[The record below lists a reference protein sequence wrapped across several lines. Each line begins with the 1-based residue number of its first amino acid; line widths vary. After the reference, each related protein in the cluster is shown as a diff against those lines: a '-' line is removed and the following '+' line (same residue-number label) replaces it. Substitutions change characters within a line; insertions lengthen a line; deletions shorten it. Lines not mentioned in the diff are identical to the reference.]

1 MTTLIERLR
10 TNGTPLEIEAADE
23 IVKLRIEMG
32 RVYRQ
37 QAGDLDAAS
46 DAMEFAEKE
55 RDQLRAERDAEKRGH
70 DNMVIYCDQAR
81 AERDV
86 NALDAARYR
95 FISVGFTPRELDMAG
110 NYLWVC
116 RVSPLKGPTL
126 DAAFDEAMKGTPT

>member
-55 RDQLRAERDAEKRGH
+55 RDQLRARIAELEGPEPVAWKYQEATYPEGDLRGRGWRFH
-70 DNMVIYCDQAR
+70 QFSMSKPDRPWMQDDVIPLFFASG
-81 AERDV
+81 
-86 NALDAARYR
+86 AAQ
-95 FISVGFTPRELDMAG
+95 
-110 NYLWVC
+110 
-116 RVSPLKGPTL
+116 K
-126 DAAFDEAMKGTPT
+126 EANRG